1 MTAFMIGRLNHVAI
15 AVPDIAAG
23 AALYRAMLGAVVSEP
38 VDQPDHGVT
47 TVFIELPNTKVELIA
62 PLGEKSPI
70 RGFLERNPFGGIH
83 HICYEVADVAAAA
96 RDLAARG
103 ARVLGEGQPKI
114 GAHGRPVIF
123 VHPKDFL
130 GTLIELE
137 QA

>member
-1 MTAFMIGRLNHVAI
+1 MSGGMIGRLNHVAI

-23 AALYRAMLGAVVSEP
+23 SALYREMLGAKVSEP
-38 VDQPDHGVT
+38 VPQPEHGVI

-62 PLGEKSPI
+62 PLGDTSPI

-83 HICYEVADVAAAA
+83 HICYEVSDVRAAA

-103 ARVLGEGQPKI
+103 ARILGDAEPKI
-114 GAHGRPVIF
+114 GAHGKPVIF

-137 QA
+137 EA

>member
-1 MTAFMIGRLNHVAI
+1 MIGRLNHVAI

-23 AALYRAMLGAVVSEP
+23 SALYRAMLGAKVSDP

-62 PLGEKSPI
+62 PLGDKSPI

-96 RDLAARG
+96 RDLVARG
-103 ARVLGEGQPKI
+103 ARVLGEGEPKI
-114 GAHGRPVIF
+114 GAHGKPVIF